1 MEAKALVDMRPY
13 TLVQMHGETLIDT
26 LSNVLAQILVDTY
39 AKRVLQ
45 VEVVTLAKKPGDME
59 NEAVVDMLQQAS
71 RVAARDV

>member
-1 MEAKALVDMRPY
+1 MEAKALVDMLPY
-13 TLVQMHGETLIDT
+13 TLVQMHGETLIYT

-45 VEVVTLAKKPGDME
+45 VKVVTIEKKTGDME
-59 NEAVVDMLQQAS
+59 NEAVDDMLEHAS